1 MEIVRRKFARAWGAA
16 QEYIE
21 AEIKRRE
28 AA

>member
-16 QEYIE
+16 QEHIE
-21 AEIKRRE
+21 AEIKRME